1 MGADKNVLH
10 VRVNDELTLD
20 AGWWEEHRD
29 EDGNVQRYVHPPRK
43 TMFEQIIAYLESL
56 LPIPGYPGLRL
67 GEEAIAAT
75 AVCLRWGSYLA
86 VLADR
91 DKPLWPQARHPTLGR
106 ITDDE
111 MARINVEASAALAQ
125 WIDLMR
131 DDYWGHYLQLMW
143 AASRLPMT
151 RKSVRTKREIPFMGL
166 TYPDAAAEL
175 IQAAESIQSRSNGG
189 GQARAEAEAYP
200 SRVLANTIIN
210 ACWRTG
216 PVESIHAGEAPPLPL
231 LQRRITPSEERTLV
245 RHTAGH
251 MARAIFAVCA
261 LINEESDRSWAERV
275 LPFNLDPLWL
285 KPQNWSLDEQTRQVW
300 LAGAEP
306 APD

>member
-151 RKSVRTKREIPFMGL
+151 RKSVRTRRDLPLFQL
-166 TYPDAAAEL
+166 AQPDTAAEL
-175 IQAAESIQSRSNGG
+175 MQAAKSVYRNGG
-189 GQARAEAEAYP
+189 RRVCAEAEAHP
-200 SRVLANTIIN
+200 SRVLANAIIN
-210 ACWRTG
+210 ACWRNG
-216 PVESIHAGEAPPLPL
+216 PVEGIHAGGSPPLPL

-245 RHTAGH
+245 RNTAGH

-261 LINEESDRSWAERV
+261 LIDEESGRSWAERV
-275 LPFNLDPLWL
+275 LPFNLALRIRPRD
-285 KPQNWSLDEQTRQVW
+285 WSLDEQTRRVW